1 MLRLFLETLADRENA
16 KQKTLWANCIR
27 SRQKLKT
34 YLENDFTPPNFEQA
48 FSIWKSISKLN
59 ARECKRIWNRFKAFR
74 QNVSRQLQMIFV
86 APASIVHQGFF
97 KKIDENC
104 LHRQKLTGE
113 KVFKQMNVKIFVC
126 LLFIFE
132 TLAIDLFR
140 LFVGVLKMMTI

>member
-16 KQKTLWANCIR
+16 KQKTLWANCVR
-27 SRQKLKT
+27 ARQKLKT
-34 YLENDFTPPNFEQA
+34 YFENDFTPPNFEQT

-74 QNVSRQLQMIFV
+74 QNFSRQLRIIFV

-104 LHRQKLTGE
+104 LHEQKLSGE
-113 KVFKQMNVKIFVC
+113 KVI
-126 LLFIFE
+126 
-132 TLAIDLFR
+132 
-140 LFVGVLKMMTI
+140 